1 MNRVGWMLY
10 IMFIV
15 VITIFGVIEVK
26 SFYDKQ
32 AQTFK
37 NNRYVN

>member
-15 VITIFGVIEVK
+15 IITIFGVIEVK

-32 AQTFK
+32 AQIFK

>member
-32 AQTFK
+32 EQIFK